1 MTKLLAKPKSIHVL
15 LSIAG
20 LALVYGMIQ
29 GILKHSLAQFLFMLA
44 GIMGCI
50 GFWRNPHYLGSNLSS
65 LPEDV
70 RRSYDKTSHVFFLA
84 SRLLMLAGICAFAFY
99 H

>member
-1 MTKLLAKPKSIHVL
+1 LLAKPKSIHVL

-20 LALVYGMIQ
+20 PVLVYGMIQ

-50 GFWRNPHYLGSNLSS
+50 GFWRNPQYLGSSLSS

-70 RRSYDKTSHVFFLA
+70 RRSYDKKSHLFFRA